1 MNTAEE
7 WNSLPPTL
15 LESRIDGLEK
25 IQQGKVR
32 DIYRVDTEHL
42 LIVTTDRMSAFDV
55 VLPDPIPGKGWV
67 LTQIANFWFERS
79 EMAIPNHLTDVDIA
93 DVLEDP
99 AKQREMLDD
108 RSLFPENVPSSP
120 RPIGSSS

>member
-15 LESRIDGLEK
+15 LESRIDGLKK

-55 VLPDPIPGKGWV
+55 VLPDIRSVGY
-67 LTQIANFWFERS
+67 ERGS
-79 EMAIPNHLTDVDIA
+79 DTAVSGNA
-93 DVLEDP
+93 G
-99 AKQREMLDD
+99 
-108 RSLFPENVPSSP
+108 RSVVVS
-120 RPIGSSS
+120 